1 MVSAQTR
8 TAETMKKH
16 ASRLRTRM
24 ETSGARSEQVQKE
37 RESRSEGATR
47 GGGEPSL
54 VPVPPRQ
61 EFQREQ
67 AQAACHV
74 RGEQQDEQGFA
85 RLDQRL
91 LAPEQEGIERGFH
104 AQPEAERPEM
114 QRQEQRKQH
123 ARSTVHDERP
133 VGRVIAGAKI
143 GSHMNTAYMA
153 RKPHSASARPMT
165 AMVISGP
172 LPRQSKVSASTLRSP
187 IGACTAIAATNTK

>member
-16 ASRLRTRM
+16 ASRLRTLM

-91 LAPEQEGIERGFH
+91 LAPAQEGIERGFC
-104 AQPEAERPEM
+104 AQREAERPEM

-123 ARSTVHDERP
+123 ARSAVHDERP

-143 GSHMNTAYMA
+143 GSHMNTAYIA

-165 AMVISGP
+165 AMVISRP